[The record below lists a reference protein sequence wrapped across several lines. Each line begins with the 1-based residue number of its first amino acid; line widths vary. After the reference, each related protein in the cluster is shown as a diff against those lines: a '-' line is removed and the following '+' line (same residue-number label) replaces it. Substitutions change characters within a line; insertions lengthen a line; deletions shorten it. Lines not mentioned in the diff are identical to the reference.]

1 MKVGMKAA
9 TSPFRKRAAVWTF
22 LLFSAALAL
31 YLKSAVD
38 AHAGPSRAT
47 GLAGAEACVVQEAA
61 DPALAVLIQLH
72 RGVAPAPTERPAPV
86 PAAAA
91 HSTQSSSAR

>member
-72 RGVAPAPTERPAPV
+72 RGVAPAPTEGPA